1 MVSEGTQQIQGLTI
15 PWGHNQTFFPTTT
28 DTHKGRSTSASQNQQ
43 QKMFRLSLKPI
54 TFLKISEMYS
64 LMSTNNPEDIFSTSI
79 VMIQFAIYWEQ

>member
-1 MVSEGTQQIQGLTI
+1 MIPMGQNGKEGDRFSSDKREWAT
-15 PWGHNQTFFPTTT
+15 N
-28 DTHKGRSTSASQNQQ
+28 QNQQ